1 MKISPN
7 SSPSIQ
13 NKPATTAETA
23 SAAASKRAD
32 KSAETNKAAAT
43 RQVDPGAAKTEISTK
58 ARDFAK
64 AKAAA
69 GEAPDVREQKIADI
83 KARIASGKYEVN
95 AQAIADRMVDE
106 HLTSGIG

>member
-7 SSPSIQ
+7 STPSIQ
-13 NKPATTAETA
+13 NKPVTTAETT
-23 SAAASKRAD
+23 SAAASKRTD
-32 KSAETNKAAAT
+32 KSSEAVKAGPAKQA
-43 RQVDPGAAKTEISTK
+43 DPGAAKTEISAK
-58 ARDFAK
+58 AREFAQAK
-64 AKAAA
+64 AVA

>member
-13 NKPATTAETA
+13 NKPTTSAETA
-23 SAAASKRAD
+23 AAAATKRTE
-32 KSAETNKAAAT
+32 KSAEASKAAAT
-43 RQVDPGAAKTEISTK
+43 RQVDPGATKAEISTK

-64 AKAAA
+64 AKAVA

-83 KARIASGKYEVN
+83 KARIAAGKYEVN